1 LAKHSVTTTFVCPRA
16 PHDILRTY
24 KVVVV
29 GQLVTVVAAIEVM
42 VVVEITTAVTV
53 GVVVTVVVVVP
64 DLAGVT
70 VLFPGQ

>member
-16 PHDILRTY
+16 
-24 KVVVV
+24 VVVV
-29 GQLVTVVAAIEVM
+29 GQLVTVVAAMEVM